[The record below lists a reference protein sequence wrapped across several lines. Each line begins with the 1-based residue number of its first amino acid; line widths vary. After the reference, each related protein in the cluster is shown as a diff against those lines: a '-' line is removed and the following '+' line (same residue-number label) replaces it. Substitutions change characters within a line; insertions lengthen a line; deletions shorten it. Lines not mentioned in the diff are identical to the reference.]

1 MGMAKIFILMLRG
14 YSGLPLIL
22 MKFGHR
28 DKSGKVRYKDS
39 KTPKITQFGALAGQI
54 QRMVAQQVKFTPRL
68 LRQVALTGRFQ
79 AQLHRNLHSR
89 AELETCQLGPP
100 ALGACKK
107 YTNLG
112 PRITPSDKN
121 LLWKLQSSAFI
132 VCASAVSY

>member
-54 QRMVAQQVKFTPRL
+54 QLMAAQKVIFTPRPI
-68 LRQVALTGRFQ
+68 RY
-79 AQLHRNLHSR
+79 
-89 AELETCQLGPP
+89 GPP
-100 ALGACKK
+100 NLQVSSLTALE
-107 YTNLG
+107 
-112 PRITPSDKN
+112 S
-121 LLWKLQSSAFI
+121 
-132 VCASAVSY
+132 